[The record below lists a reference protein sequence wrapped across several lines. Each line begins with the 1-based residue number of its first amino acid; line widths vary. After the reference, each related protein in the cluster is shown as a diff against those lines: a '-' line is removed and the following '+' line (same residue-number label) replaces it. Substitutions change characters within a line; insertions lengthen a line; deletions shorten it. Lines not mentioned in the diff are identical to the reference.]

1 MKKIKEAQV
10 LGVFKNTKLIKQVS
24 AGLLA
29 IFLLAVSINGGLYVS
44 AQEDATQTGGSG
56 LSISPTRTELSV
68 LPGATDK
75 VTVSIK
81 NITSG
86 AIFAEV
92 SIDDFEPDNE
102 TGAPRIITN
111 GDRNAASISGF
122 IAPVEGVRLEA
133 DESKDIVL
141 DVNIPN
147 DAAPGGYY
155 GAVRFKAIPVDNN
168 GQDGSNEVSL
178 TANLLSL
185 VLIEVPGDITQKVA
199 VNSLRAYLDDKSGV
213 IFTKKPN
220 FLGIEIENLG
230 NSFIKPFGTVT
241 VSNFVGSEVFSY
253 ELNDSNPRS
262 NVLPGS
268 TRLYKDALED
278 VESKIVNDKQ
288 EETRKSPISMP
299 GRYSVVANVSYG
311 NGGEVFTVRSNFW
324 YLPVWFIVTV
334 LAVILALVLLGVYLY
349 KKYVTK
355 STKKKR

>member
-1 MKKIKEAQV
+1 M
-10 LGVFKNTKLIKQVS
+10 LGVFKNTKLIKQIS
-24 AGLLA
+24 AGILA
-29 IFLLAVSINGGLYVS
+29 IFLVAVTINGGLYVS
-44 AQEDATQTGGSG
+44 AQEEASQTGGSG

-86 AIFAEV
+86 AIFAEI

-102 TGAPRIITN
+102 TGAPKIITN

-122 IAPVEGVRLEA
+122 VTPIEGVRLEP
-133 DESKDIVL
+133 DESKDITL
-141 DVNIPN
+141 DVSIPN

-155 GAVRFKAIPVDNN
+155 GAVRFKAVPVTAN
-168 GQDGSNEVSL
+168 GATDGSSEVSL

-230 NSFIKPFGTVT
+230 NSFIKPFGTVNVT
-241 VSNFVGSEVFSY
+241 NFLGNQVFSY

-278 VESKIVNDKQ
+278 VEAKIVNDKQ
-288 EETRKSPISMP
+288 DETRKSPISMP
-299 GRYSVVANVSYG
+299 GRYTVVANVSYG

-334 LAVILALVLLGVYLY
+334 LVVILALVLLGVYLY
-349 KKYVTK
+349 RKYVTK

>member
-1 MKKIKEAQV
+1 M
-10 LGVFKNTKLIKQVS
+10 LGVFKSTKLIKQVS

-29 IFLLAVSINGGLYVS
+29 LFLLAISLNGGLYVS
-44 AQEDATQTGGSG
+44 AQEEATQTGGSG

-86 AIFAEV
+86 AIFAEI

-102 TGAPRIITN
+102 TGAPKIITN
-111 GDRNAASISGF
+111 GDKNSASISGF
-122 IAPVEGVRLEA
+122 VTPVEGVRLEP

-141 DVNIPN
+141 DVSIPN

-155 GAVRFKAIPVDNN
+155 GAVRFKAVPVNSN
-168 GQDGSNEVSL
+168 ANAEGSSEVSL

-241 VSNFVGSEVFSY
+241 VSNFLGSEVFSY

-262 NVLPGS
+262 NVLPSS

-288 EETRKSPISMP
+288 DETRKSPISMP
-299 GRYSVVANVSYG
+299 GRYTVVANVSYG

-334 LAVILALVLLGVYLY
+334 LVVVLALVLLGVYLY
-349 KKYVTK
+349 RKYVTK

>member
-1 MKKIKEAQV
+1 M
-10 LGVFKNTKLIKQVS
+10 LGVFKSTKLIKQVS

-29 IFLLAVSINGGLYVS
+29 LFLLAISLNGGLYVS
-44 AQEDATQTGGSG
+44 AQEEATQTGGSG

-86 AIFAEV
+86 AIFAEIN
-92 SIDDFEPDNE
+92 IDDFEPDNE
-102 TGAPRIITN
+102 TGAPKIITN
-111 GDRNAASISGF
+111 GDKNSASISGF
-122 IAPVEGVRLEA
+122 VTPVEGVRLEP

-141 DVNIPN
+141 DVSIPN

-155 GAVRFKAIPVDNN
+155 GAVRFKAVPVNSN
-168 GQDGSNEVSL
+168 ANAEGSSEVSL

-241 VSNFVGSEVFSY
+241 VSNFLGSEVFSY

-262 NVLPGS
+262 NVLPSS

-288 EETRKSPISMP
+288 DETRKSPISMP
-299 GRYSVVANVSYG
+299 GRYTVVANVSYG

-334 LAVILALVLLGVYLY
+334 LVVVLALVLLGVYLY
-349 KKYVTK
+349 RKYVTK